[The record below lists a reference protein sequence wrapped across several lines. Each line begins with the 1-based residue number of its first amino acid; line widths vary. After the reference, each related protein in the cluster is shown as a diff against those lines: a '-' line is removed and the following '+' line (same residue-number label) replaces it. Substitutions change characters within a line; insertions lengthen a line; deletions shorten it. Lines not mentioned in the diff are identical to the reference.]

1 MMKNISIVVP
11 VYNEE
16 ENLATFIAAIRDV
29 MAKLDYEWQL
39 IFVNDGSKDSTL
51 SLLIDYSKNDSCV
64 TYLDLARNYG
74 HQIALT
80 CGIDHAEGDAVIT
93 MDGDLQHP
101 PELLPELI
109 NLWESGYDIVQTIRE
124 TTEGVS
130 FVKNLTSKAYYRF
143 LNLLAEKPVRP
154 GGSDFRL
161 MDRQAVLAMRQFREH
176 SRFIR
181 GLVSSLGF
189 RQTTIHFTAPPRFAG
204 VSKFSPRKMFHLAV
218 DGILSQTIKP
228 LRFAF
233 WAGSLSALLCL
244 CFIIYALVSYVEH
257 HAVAGWT
264 SMLAVLSFI
273 GSLQLFLLGIIGEY
287 LGHSF
292 IEGRH
297 RPLYLIRKPDP
308 TRPDIIKK

>member
-1 MMKNISIVVP
+1 MKSISIVVP

-16 ENLATFIAAIRDV
+16 ENLAVFIASIRDV
-29 MAKLDYEWQL
+29 MTKLDYEWQI
-39 IFVNDGSKDSTL
+39 IFVNDGSRDRSL
-51 SLLIDYSKNDSCV
+51 SLLIDTAQKDPHVS
-64 TYLDLARNYG
+64 YLDLARNYG

-80 CGIDHAEGDAVIT
+80 CGIDHADGDAVIT

-109 NLWESGYDIVQTIRE
+109 KLWENGYDIVQTIRE
-124 TTEGVS
+124 STEGVS
-130 FVKNLTSKAYYRF
+130 FVKNLTSKAYYRM
-143 LNLLAEKPVRP
+143 LNMLAEEPVRP

-161 MDRQAVLAMRQFREH
+161 MDRQAVLAMRQYREH

-189 RQTTIHFTAPPRFAG
+189 RQTTVHFTAPPRFAG
-204 VSKFSPRKMFHLAV
+204 VSKFSPKKMLHLAV

-233 WAGSLSALLCL
+233 AAGSLSGLLCL
-244 CFIIYALVSYVEH
+244 CFIIYALVSYGEH
-257 HAVAGWT
+257 HVVAGWT
-264 SMLAVLSFI
+264 SMLAVVSFI

-287 LGHSF
+287 LGHAF

-297 RPLYLIRKPDP
+297 RPLYIVRKPDP
-308 TRPDIIKK
+308 SRPDIIKK

>member
-1 MMKNISIVVP
+1 MGVDAEVIELTATEDESLRMLEDGELDAYVTVDFFTDPGRAVP
-11 VYNEE
+11 MFKVGYSDFFF
-16 ENLATFIAAIRDV
+16 AV
-29 MAKLDYEWQL
+29 
-39 IFVNDGSKDSTL
+39 SK
-51 SLLIDYSKNDSCV
+51 K
-64 TYLDLARNYG
+64 R
-74 HQIALT
+74 
-80 CGIDHAEGDAVIT
+80 
-93 MDGDLQHP
+93 

-308 TRPDIIKK
+308 TRPDIL